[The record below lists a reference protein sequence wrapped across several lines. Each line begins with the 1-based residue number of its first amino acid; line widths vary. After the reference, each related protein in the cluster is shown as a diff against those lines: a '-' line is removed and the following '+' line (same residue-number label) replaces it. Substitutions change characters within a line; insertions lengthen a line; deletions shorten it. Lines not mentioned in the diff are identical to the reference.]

1 MSLFTSTM
9 LQEWIRDLITDVH
22 PGIGNLQCNGGIMLV
37 TAPDMKLSPEY
48 LYIGDPDTILEF
60 LKQGPDIRPGTF
72 LISAGSICPFPDF
85 LPECLTIIETSQA
98 LLPLYNR
105 LHEHLHRFRILD
117 EELHHIVYTNG
128 GLQALLEHAYQELH
142 ATILLLNSGY
152 KHIAAV
158 YDPDISD
165 PTADELR
172 ENGYQSFDTIQTIHH
187 EP

>member
-1 MSLFTSTM
+1 
-9 LQEWIRDLITDVH
+9 
-22 PGIGNLQCNGGIMLV
+22 MLV

-72 LISAGSICPFPDF
+72 LISAGSICPFPGF

-105 LHEHLHRFRILD
+105 LHEHLHRFRIWD

-152 KHIAAV
+152 NTLRRSTTRISAIPLLTSFGKMATSPTTRFRPSIMNLPLNGEKIGSLPSTSPPSAATT
-158 YDPDISD
+158 P
-165 PTADELR
+165 LC
-172 ENGYQSFDTIQTIHH
+172 G
-187 EP
+187 